1 MGAETGM
8 PKCSSILKAV
18 VETEREFLLHAPE
31 VLLFSACLG
40 IIQKVLTLERT
51 FIAGKINRAAFIRR
65 INILFSQLTRT
76 AEATERFDIVMPV
89 TDFGRFSPAFWR
101 WFNWWD
107 DYRKSLTPMEID
119 QLERL
124 VRKRAKIVNDHRPA
138 GDWQTY
144 RQTPPFRLEIIS
156 S

>member
-1 MGAETGM
+1 M
-8 PKCSSILKAV
+8 PKGSSILKAV

-51 FIAGKINRAAFIRR
+51 FHSPENQPSR
-65 INILFSQLTRT
+65 IYSSNQRPVFPTHAHGGSHGAI
-76 AEATERFDIVMPV
+76 DIVMPV

-107 DYRKSLTPMEID
+107 DYRRSLTPTEID
-119 QLERL
+119 RLERL
-124 VRKRAKIVNDHRPA
+124 AQTRAPTINDYRPE

-144 RQTPPFRLEIIS
+144 RQAPPFRLEIIS
-156 S
+156 T

>member
-1 MGAETGM
+1 M
-8 PKCSSILKAV
+8 PKVSSILKAV

-31 VLLFSACLG
+31 VLLFAACLG
-40 IIQKVLTLERT
+40 IIQNVVTLKRK
-51 FIAGKINRAAFIRR
+51 FIARKINRASFIRR
-65 INILFSQLTRT
+65 INILFSQLMRT

-107 DYRKSLTPMEID
+107 DYRKSLTPKELD

-124 VRKRAKIVNDHRPA
+124 AQRRARTINDYRPE

-144 RQTPPFRLEIIS
+144 CQTPPFRFEIIS

>member
-1 MGAETGM
+1 M
-8 PKCSSILKAV
+8 PKVSSILNAV

-51 FIAGKINRAAFIRR
+51 FIARKINRAAFIRR
-65 INILFSQLTRT
+65 INILFSQLMRT

-89 TDFGRFSPAFWR
+89 ADFGQFSPAFWR

-107 DYRKSLTPMEID
+107 DYRKSLTPTEID
-119 QLERL
+119 RLERL
-124 VRKRAKIVNDHRPA
+124 AQTCSPTINDHRPE

>member
-1 MGAETGM
+1 M
-8 PKCSSILKAV
+8 PKVSSILKAA

-40 IIQKVLTLERT
+40 VIQEVLTLERK
-51 FIAGKINRAAFIRR
+51 FMARKINRAGFIRR
-65 INILFSQLTRT
+65 INILFSQLMRT

-89 TDFGRFSPAFWR
+89 THFGQFSPAFWR

-107 DYRKSLTPMEID
+107 DYRKSLTPTEID
-119 QLERL
+119 RLERL
-124 VRKRAKIVNDHRPA
+124 AQARAPSINDYRPE

-144 RQTPPFRLEIIS
+144 SATPPFRLEIIS